1 MKNKLEIVDF
11 IKNNPDWETKLQE
24 KPYCITISRDR
35 MFGLNLIMFKYN
47 QIDSDF
53 NVELVRECRG
63 IILNEDTLEPI
74 SVPFFKFGN
83 VGEGWVKDIDWKTA
97 SVQEKIDGS
106 LIKVVR
112 IGNNL
117 LISTNGTID
126 AYKAPL
132 QEQIGCYY
140 KNFGVLFESA
150 IKNQFYD
157 KIDWDSFPV
166 PLMDKEIRTAC
177 MDLFKDNILE
187 GKTYMFELVSPFN
200 RVVVPYKDTKAYFI
214 GIRDNNTLKE
224 EFFANHELSK
234 IFDCPKIFNLKTLDE
249 CIAATKELPWNEE
262 GYVAMDSEFNRV
274 KIKSPSYVS
283 VHHLKG
289 EGGTISYR
297 RAIEIVRSNEIEEI
311 CSYFEEFRK
320 SLDDCKDRFWK
331 LVKETE
337 DEWDD
342 FTKISESFPSR
353 KEKAM
358 YIQKNFKIPGIA
370 FGMMDGKISS
380 VKDFFMN
387 VPTDKI
393 LKYLG
398 FKTNN

>member
-24 KPYCITISRDR
+24 KPYCITISRDK
-35 MFGLNLIMFKYN
+35 MFGINLIMFKYN

-53 NVELVRECRG
+53 SEKICIESRG
-63 IILNEDTLEPI
+63 IILNEDTLEPVT
-74 SVPFFKFGN
+74 VPFFKFGN
-83 VGEGWVKDIDWKTA
+83 VGEGWVKDIDWSTA
-97 SVQEKIDGS
+97 RTTQKIDGS

-140 KNFGVLFESA
+140 KNFGELFESA
-150 IKNQFYD
+150 IRNQFYD

-200 RVVVPYKDTKAYFI
+200 RVVVPYKETKAYFI
-214 GIRDNNTLKE
+214 GIRDNNTLRE
-224 EFFANHELSK
+224 EFFGNHEFSN
-234 IFDCPKIFNLKTLDE
+234 IFDCPKIYNLNTLDD
-249 CIAATKELPWNEE
+249 CIKATREMPWDEE

-274 KIKSPSYVS
+274 KIKSPSYIAI
-283 VHHLKG
+283 HHLKG
-289 EGGTISYR
+289 ECGVMSYR

-320 SLDDCKDRFWK
+320 DLNDCKSRFWK
-331 LVKETE
+331 LVNDTE
-337 DEWDD
+337 SEWDE
-342 FTKISESFPSR
+342 FTKISDSLPSR

-370 FGMMDGKISS
+370 FGMIDGRISS
-380 VKDFFMN
+380 IKDFFMN
-387 VPTDKI
+387 APTDKI
-393 LKYLG
+393 SKWLG
-398 FKTNN
+398 YKD